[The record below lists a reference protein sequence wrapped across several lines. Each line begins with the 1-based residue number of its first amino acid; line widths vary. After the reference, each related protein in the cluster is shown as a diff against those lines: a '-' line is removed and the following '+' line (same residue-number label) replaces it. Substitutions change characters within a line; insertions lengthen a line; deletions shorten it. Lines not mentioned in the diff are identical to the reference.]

1 MRILFLTKYP
11 ATGASSRYRVYQYLP
26 YLRRHGVDCTV
37 SPFYSESAYALMYL
51 RGRLPGKIL
60 AVATGWWR
68 RLRDAWRI
76 RRYDV
81 VFCQREALPFGPL
94 WFEKRVRRLG
104 VPLVFDYDDALF
116 IFKPSTSTPVA
127 DKLKN
132 PARIPRIMALSHT
145 VFAGND
151 YLRRQAA
158 SYCAD
163 ARTVLV
169 AEDTDRFSP
178 PGQYEN
184 RATVVA
190 GWLGSP
196 STEKY
201 LEIIRR
207 PLEQLARRLEAEG
220 RRLELHIMGGGRFTS
235 PAFTVRHLPWSLEA
249 ETAQLPRW
257 DMGLMPLPDEEWSQG
272 KSGGKARTYM
282 AAGVPA
288 VVADIGFNRQLI
300 AHGCTG
306 FLCAG
311 EAQWLTTM
319 LAVACDARLR
329 WRVAQAARAEVESRH
344 SLKVLAPVF
353 LAHLRDVRA
362 RYGPQLEDDR

>member
-26 YLRRHGVDCTV
+26 YLRARGVDCAV
-37 SPFYSESAYALMYL
+37 SPFYSESAYALIYR
-51 RGRLPGKIL
+51 RGRLPAKML
-60 AVATGWWR
+60 AVAAGWWR
-68 RLRDAWRI
+68 RLRDAWRL
-76 RRYDV
+76 RHYDV
-81 VFCQREALPFGPL
+81 IFCQREALPFGPL

-104 VPLVFDYDDALF
+104 LPLVFDYDDALF

-132 PARIPRIMALSHT
+132 PARIPRIMDISHA

-151 YLRRQAA
+151 YLRQQAA
-158 SYCAD
+158 GYCAD

-169 AEDTDRFSP
+169 AEDSDRFP
-178 PGQYEN
+178 PPEPHEN
-184 RATVVA
+184 RSVVVA

-201 LEIIRR
+201 LQIIRR
-207 PLEQLARRLEAEG
+207 PLEQLARRLAAEG
-220 RRLELHIMGGGRFTS
+220 RRLELQIMGGGHFS
-235 PAFTVRHLPWSLEA
+235 SSVFSVRHLPWSLEN
-249 ETAQLPRW
+249 EVAQLPRW
-257 DMGLMPLPDEEWSQG
+257 DMGLMPLPDEEWSRG

-288 VVADIGFNRQLI
+288 VVADVGFNRQLI
-300 AHGCTG
+300 AHGRTG
-306 FLCAG
+306 FLCAT
-311 EAQWLTTM
+311 EEQWLAAM
-319 LAVACDARLR
+319 ERLASSAELRTRLAR
-329 WRVAQAARAEVESRH
+329 AARAEVESKH

-353 LAHLRDVRA
+353 LSHLADVHRRYA
-362 RYGPQLEDDR
+362 RRPEAKA